1 VSQPRDREGEVVVMP
16 PRAEH
21 LPIAMSNALADRI
34 GQLGRTEDIRFSPD
48 GSRLAIAGFRKGS
61 CLVLGVQ
68 VSDGPKVTLTSAL
81 EVTSTHLRH
90 PHGFDFIGNDRLV
103 VANRDGA
110 VTVFRLPAQT
120 DGDVRLKPETVISKT
135 WPAGRVKTPGS
146 VAAFGMTK
154 GRIGLLVCQ
163 NYAHRISFHEFKAGQ
178 RWLPVWGKVAL
189 TKGLDIPDGIA
200 VTPGQKQVAVSSH
213 NTHEVLIYDW
223 RPATGPDTK
232 PVARL
237 TGVEYPH
244 GLRFTDN
251 GARLFVANA
260 GGPGVFVFERP
271 EWGWMGDITPVAE
284 FAPISEAVF
293 WQGRHNPQEGGPKGI
308 DIDPSGR
315 VLAVTNEVQ
324 PLAFFD
330 LRALPVQGQA
340 MSRAKE

>member
-1 VSQPRDREGEVVVMP
+1 MTDPHDLHAEVVVMP
-16 PRAEH
+16 PLADP
-21 LPIAMSNALADRI
+21 LPITLSNALSDRI
-34 GQLGRTEDIRFSPD
+34 GQLGRAEDIRFSPD
-48 GSRLAIAGFRKGS
+48 GSRLAIAGFKKGS
-61 CLVLGVQ
+61 CLVLGVR

-81 EVTSTHLRH
+81 EITSDALRE

-103 VANRDGA
+103 VANRGGA

-120 DGDVRLKPETVISKT
+120 DGEVTLKPETVIARM
-135 WPAGRVKTPGS
+135 WPLAAVKTPGS
-146 VAAFGMTK
+146 VVAFETTK

-163 NYAHRISFHEFKAGQ
+163 NYAHQISFHEFKVGQ
-178 RWLPVWGKVAL
+178 RWLPVRGRIAL

-200 VTPGQKQVAVSSH
+200 TTPGQKLVAVSSH

-223 RPATGPDTK
+223 KPATGPETK

-237 TGVEYPH
+237 TGVEFPH
-244 GLRFTDN
+244 GLRFSEG
-251 GARLFVANA
+251 GARLFVADA
-260 GGPGVFVFERP
+260 GSPAVYVFERP
-271 EWGWMGDITPVAE
+271 EWGWMGDIAPVSA

-293 WQGRHNPQEGGPKGI
+293 RQGRHNPQEGGPKGV

-330 LRALPVQGQA
+330 VSALTTGPVP
-340 MSRAKE
+340 